1 MTKKI
6 SSRNQVIERR
16 KKIGTHPTGEATFTV
31 DGDTLTVEITMDHTS
46 PNTQHWM
53 HFHGFPDGKDAQP
66 ATIAQ
71 DTNHDGYVDLPETEP
86 VSGTTMVPFND
97 APEKMDIPTDTY
109 PTSDANG
116 HFHYKKEVPL
126 AEISKKFQEVFNDAD
141 LHLEKKES
149 FIFTVFLIQ
158 WNCQIPFKAQL
169 ANMINIRPY
178 RLRLARL
185 LSNDLI

>member
-1 MTKKI
+1 MAKQYQAKI
-6 SSRNQVIERR
+6 TALNGD
-16 KKIGTHPTGEATFTV
+16 KIGINPTGEATFTV
-31 DGDTLTVEITMDHTS
+31 DKDTLTVEITMDHTS

-97 APEKMDIPTDTY
+97 QPEKMAIPTDTY
-109 PTSDANG
+109 PVSDANG

-126 AEISKKFQEVFNDAD
+126 KEISDKFNEVFHDHN
-141 LHLEKKES
+141 LQLEKRVIYVHGVPDS
-149 FIFTVFLIQ
+149 MVLPDTIQ
-158 WNCQIPFKAQL
+158 GAVGQYDQHTTLPIATGK
-169 ANMINIRPY
+169 IEEV
-178 RLRLARL
+178 
-185 LSNDLI
+185 